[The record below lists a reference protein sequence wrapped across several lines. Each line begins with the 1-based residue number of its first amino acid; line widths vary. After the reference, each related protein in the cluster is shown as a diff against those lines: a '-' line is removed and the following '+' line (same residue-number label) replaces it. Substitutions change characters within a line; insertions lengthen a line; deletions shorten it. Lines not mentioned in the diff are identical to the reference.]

1 MKSQQTSD
9 LIREV
14 ATLEGDSLV
23 LYYFCI
29 IYGMLCVFK
38 SHLFCMVLLFYFSF
52 IYLGLMVSNTIS
64 ILDDVRVVYIN
75 SNTTD
80 VTRGGR
86 SAFPSI
92 LEHLSTQP

>member
-1 MKSQQTSD
+1 
-9 LIREV
+9 
-14 ATLEGDSLV
+14 
-23 LYYFCI
+23 
-29 IYGMLCVFK
+29 
-38 SHLFCMVLLFYFSF
+38 MVILFYFSF

-92 LEHLSTQP
+92 LEHLSTQPCPRFLVRYVLFWSTWVHNRVPGF